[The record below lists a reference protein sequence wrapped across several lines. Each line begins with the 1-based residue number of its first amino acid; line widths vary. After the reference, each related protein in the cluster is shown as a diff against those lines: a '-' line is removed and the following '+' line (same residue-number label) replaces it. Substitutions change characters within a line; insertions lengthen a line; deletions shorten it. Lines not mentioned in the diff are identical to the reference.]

1 MARQCTLWHF
11 LVRTSHQC
19 SHYWTPSTN
28 LAKSANLVKLQRIY
42 NGSNQQARTNT
53 WPEKITKRLPISW
66 IIRDTAWHPLVH
78 TSGRM
83 FFLPV
88 CFHIQ
93 SRIIILCIKVQP
105 AICTFVCCCWVL
117 FLSCNPWGI
126 CFNIA
131 RGESSGKCLF
141 YPAGCCST
149 SRIGIKDDGMSEIC
163 WVFVS
168 WLTQLSKLFHSYF

>member
-53 WPEKITKRLPISW
+53 WPEKITKRFPISW

-88 CFHIQ
+88 CFHIYNQGSSSCALNFSLQ
-93 SRIIILCIKVQP
+93 SAPLFVVAGYSFYL
-105 AICTFVCCCWVL
+105 AIHGAYASTL
-117 FLSCNPWGI
+117 P
-126 CFNIA
+126 
-131 RGESSGKCLF
+131 RGESRGNVCSIQLGVVQLVELVSKMMACPKF
-141 YPAGCCST
+141 VGCS
-149 SRIGIKDDGMSEIC
+149 SPD
-163 WVFVS
+163 
-168 WLTQLSKLFHSYF
+168 

>member
-1 MARQCTLWHF
+1 MARQCTLWHS
-11 LVRTSHQC
+11 LVRASHQC

-53 WPEKITKRLPISW
+53 WPEKITKRFPISW

-93 SRIIILCIKVQP
+93 SRIIILCIKVQS
-105 AICTFVCCCWVL
+105 AICTFVFCCWVL

-126 CFNIA
+126 CFNICQGGNLGGNVCSIQLGA
-131 RGESSGKCLF
+131 VQLVELASKMMACLKFVGCSS
-141 YPAGCCST
+141 P
-149 SRIGIKDDGMSEIC
+149 D
-163 WVFVS
+163 
-168 WLTQLSKLFHSYF
+168 